1 MSSTISIQATIN
13 WAKPYLKLQ
22 PLNVNNLEPALTAAN
37 IILETILGPP
47 LRWRFNRASIS
58 IPLTQGGGTDYV
70 VSVPNLGFIET
81 LWLTD
86 ATGKVHQLNGAVAL
100 AKESQTSRPKEIA
113 PQYDDNAGNIT
124 FRVKPAPDAS
134 YTAYLDYQ
142 KKAPILTSWAQT
154 WAPIPDEFGYCF
166 NWGFLTIVG
175 MLTNDSRFPVWE
187 KYFLGRV
194 LGAQDGLDE
203 QAKAIFLG
211 NWMNVTASI
220 TRSTGTVQAGVSGR
234 GI

>member
-1 MSSTISIQATIN
+1 MASSISIQATIN
-13 WAKPYLKLQ
+13 FVKPYLKLQ

-37 IILETILGPP
+37 IVLETILGPP
-47 LRWRFNRASIS
+47 LRWRFNRSSLSIA
-58 IPLTQGGGTDYV
+58 LTQGNTDYA

-81 LWLTD
+81 QWLVD
-86 ATGKVHQLNGAVAL
+86 GNGKTAELNGAVAL
-100 AKESQTSRPKEIA
+100 PKESQQGRPKEIA

-124 FRVKPAPDAS
+124 FRVKPAPNAA
-134 YTAYLDYQ
+134 YTAYLDFQ
-142 KKAPILTSWAQT
+142 QKAPILSSWAQT

-211 NWMNVTASI
+211 NWMAVTGTI
-220 TRSTGTVQAGVSGR
+220 TRATSGVNAGVAGR